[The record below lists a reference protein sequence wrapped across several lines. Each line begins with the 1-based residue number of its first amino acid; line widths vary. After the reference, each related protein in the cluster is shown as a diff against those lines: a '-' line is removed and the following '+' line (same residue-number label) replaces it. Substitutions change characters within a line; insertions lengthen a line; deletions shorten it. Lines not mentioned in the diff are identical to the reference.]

1 MIDGDDLKI
10 SCSVELPLGEAAE
23 AFDLEKAVC
32 SHGFFMMSPNRWDPL
47 SRSLFRPLR
56 FPPLDFDGDFDGSDC
71 GEAPYP
77 SAVVRISQH
86 PELPCLS
93 VRVCGVSSLSESQR
107 RAIVAQVS
115 RMLRL
120 SPAEEIKAK
129 EFVKMM
135 TENGEEELLR
145 SFGGRATP
153 PLFEDMVKCILLCNC
168 QCLFIIVKAFDTS
181 EFALAH
187 LIGFDVKFH
196 GVCLC
201 NVDSGSGG
209 WSRTLSMAQSLC
221 ELQLE
226 LQSMASSGCPSSAGE
241 KEGIFEQKKIS
252 ACLRK
257 RLDESN
263 AEGECHGHVNTED
276 AMFKSQ
282 ISNQC
287 LDRRAVT
294 ELMSRDCCN
303 EVLEDHCCTQLG
315 NFPGPKEL
323 AFLEEDFLARRCNLG
338 YRASRILKLSRGIIE
353 GEIQLRELEKA
364 CVEPNLSTYDSLL
377 EQLRRLDGFGPFTCA
392 NVLMCAGFYHVIP
405 ADSETIRH
413 LKQVHAKASSI
424 QTVTDVVQAVYGK
437 YHPFQF
443 LAYWAEVWHIYGQRF
458 GKLSEMPRTDYRL
471 ITASNMK
478 SEDPRRKKKIKSS

>member
-145 SFGGRATP
+145 SFGGRVFRSP

-168 QCLFIIVKAFDTS
+168 Q
-181 EFALAH
+181 
-187 LIGFDVKFH
+187 
-196 GVCLC
+196 
-201 NVDSGSGG
+201 

-241 KEGIFEQKKIS
+241 KEGTEFVGADTEDFTPKTPATKG
-252 ACLRK
+252 LKRK
-257 RLDESN
+257 RGKRYLRAKKD
-263 AEGECHGHVNTED
+263 
-276 AMFKSQ
+276 F
-282 ISNQC
+282 C
-287 LDRRAVT
+287 L
-294 ELMSRDCCN
+294 S
-303 EVLEDHCCTQLG
+303 
-315 NFPGPKEL
+315 K
-323 AFLEEDFLARRCNLG
+323 
-338 YRASRILKLSRGIIE
+338 
-353 GEIQLRELEKA
+353 EKA
-364 CVEPNLSTYDSLL
+364 
-377 EQLRRLDGFGPFTCA
+377 
-392 NVLMCAGFYHVIP
+392 
-405 ADSETIRH
+405 
-413 LKQVHAKASSI
+413 
-424 QTVTDVVQAVYGK
+424 
-437 YHPFQF
+437 
-443 LAYWAEVWHIYGQRF
+443 
-458 GKLSEMPRTDYRL
+458 
-471 ITASNMK
+471 
-478 SEDPRRKKKIKSS
+478 